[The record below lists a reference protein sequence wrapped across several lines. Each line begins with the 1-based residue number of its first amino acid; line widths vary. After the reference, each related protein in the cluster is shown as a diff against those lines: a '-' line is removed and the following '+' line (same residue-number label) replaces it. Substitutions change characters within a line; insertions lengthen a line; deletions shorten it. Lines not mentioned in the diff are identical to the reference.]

1 MVVDIQ
7 LHWRSLHFIML
18 YSPCHKAAWLSIS
31 HDDIS
36 HYDIISI
43 HIPLHFRQKNVWRY
57 IHVSP
62 QQWLLKSQ
70 FCHGTNILHYIT
82 SSFHRC
88 STMFSMFHHVSH
100 CVHHFSSSF
109 TSLPSFYHHLINL
122 IHVFTMFHHIFSAF
136 TTVFGCF
143 QGTWPMC
150 WGTTHPPPQCDNLFL
165 QPQATFQNPW
175 RNSMEFSWEC
185 HGHDVPSSY
194 LTVPQKTKHNHHII
208 YMCVIYVL
216 YVYIYMIYLYI
227 YDIWYIIYIY
237 IYEIYI
243 WNIYIYEIYM
253 CVIYIYIYMIYMCV
267 IYNIYIYDIYMCDIY
282 IW

>member
-62 QQWLLKSQ
+62 QKWLLKSQ

-150 WGTTHPPPQCDNLFL
+150 WGTTHPPPQCDNLF
-165 QPQATFQNPW
+165 PSAAGNFPK
-175 RNSMEFSWEC
+175 SMEKFHGIFMAMSWAWCAIELLNR
-185 HGHDVPSSY
+185 S
-194 LTVPQKTKHNHHII
+194 TKNKTQPP
-208 YMCVIYVL
+208 YYIYVCDICFI
-216 YVYIYMIYLYI
+216 YVYIYMIFIYI
-227 YDIWYIIYIY
+227 YDIW
-237 IYEIYI
+237 
-243 WNIYIYEIYM
+243 
-253 CVIYIYIYMIYMCV
+253 
-267 IYNIYIYDIYMCDIY
+267 
-282 IW
+282 